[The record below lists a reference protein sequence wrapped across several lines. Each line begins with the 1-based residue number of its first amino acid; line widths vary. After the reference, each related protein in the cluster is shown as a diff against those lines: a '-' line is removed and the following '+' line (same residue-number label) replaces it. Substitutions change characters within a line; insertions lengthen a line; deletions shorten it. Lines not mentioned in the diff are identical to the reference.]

1 MHAEPNCVGILDDND
16 MSRARVLVDELKS
29 LCTNT
34 LSSGDAK
41 VFKANADWM
50 KKYMRNQFEFYGF
63 KSPLLRNLRTQW
75 LKQYGEEFK
84 QQGILKLQIVL

>member
-1 MHAEPNCVGILDDND
+1 M
-16 MSRARVLVDELKS
+16 
-29 LCTNT
+29 
-34 LSSGDAK
+34 K